1 MLSQKLHHQP
11 LAYARG
17 PANIKMEP
25 NTSVE
30 VTEPKMNRYT
40 PKALRLLKPVVLL
53 MVSRKRS
60 NIGARASANENLSGR
75 TKFWIVQ
82 KPAES

>member
-1 MLSQKLHHQP
+1 M
-11 LAYARG
+11 
-17 PANIKMEP
+17 KMEP

-30 VTEPKMNRYT
+30 VTVPKMNRYT

-53 MVSRKRS
+53 MVFRKRS
-60 NIGARASANENLSGR
+60 NTGARASANENLSGR